1 MASFRTIIRIW
12 KRDLSLGKEM
22 ASKKEETRPRMS
34 LWAPPQCPPTTQD
47 TIVQRLLSQTLT
59 SFAL

>member
-22 ASKKEETRPRMS
+22 ASKKEETRPRMGVYG
-34 LWAPPQCPPTTQD
+34 L
-47 TIVQRLLSQTLT
+47 LLSVHPPRRTPLYNAC
-59 SFAL
+59 SLRH